1 MSASDHAGDRLGG
14 DRFVIQRRLG
24 AGGMG
29 VVYQALDVERNQV
42 VALKTLRDL
51 DAGGLVRFKNE
62 FRALADFTHPNLVA
76 LYELISASDRLM
88 FTMELVEGEGFLR
101 HVRSD
106 TEVGRS
112 SPEQAPTDEPE
123 PSRTQITAVAKRAP
137 ASEPEP
143 TRAGEP
149 RAVGALEALD
159 VPRLRA
165 AMAALLVAG
174 AALLHTGALL
184 TIARYHYGN

>member
-1 MSASDHAGDRLGG
+1 MSASDQAGDRLGG
-14 DRFVIQRRLG
+14 ERFVIQRRLG

-88 FTMELVEGEGFLR
+88 FTMELVDGQGFLR

-106 TEVGRS
+106 TDVGRS
-112 SPEQAPTDEPE
+112 SPEQAPTDEPD
-123 PSRTQITAVAKRAP
+123 PLARTQITAVGQARAVERAGAHARRRAACGRRARGARRAAPARGAPAAGARRRRAP
-137 ASEPEP
+137 RR
-143 TRAGEP
+143 RACCT
-149 RAVGALEALD
+149 A
-159 VPRLRA
+159 
-165 AMAALLVAG
+165 
-174 AALLHTGALL
+174 
-184 TIARYHYGN
+184 I